1 MRWEA
6 WPALLVVLGWT
17 AFLGGLGIGYAV
29 SVGLDGVPP
38 LALAGIPLAFS
49 ARAFFRAWRRA
60 EWDGWFP
67 QHPATVPRLW
77 LVRLGSGAL
86 LALLLIGLG
95 STIASAAASFD
106 IFHEGWAG
114 PLTVHALLPGASEA
128 LAYVAALT
136 LTAAI
141 TGTSGTDRLIAGG
154 TLGTGALIGGAL
166 LLWNASLRLPDP
178 SPLNVGCRDPLV
190 EGADGIVLSVAS
202 GEVDGASLGRVE
214 AQRYPGPE
222 PEIDVGYSTVFGE
235 GRIFVASGSF
245 GRPPGLQ
252 AVALAADNRLTTDD
266 LGIDVIPGIGAAA
279 RHCQLVIDGRSAVQG
294 FPALRWLVGEDE
306 RTGAP
311 GAGLEAWRGT
321 LDYWIEPATPVQGAT
336 AAAVVVLAAVSVDG
350 QPPAWPI
357 RGLHATLRAAVVGGG
372 L

>member
-17 AFLGGLGIGYAV
+17 ALLGGLSIGYAD
-29 SVGLDGVPP
+29 SVGFDGVAP
-38 LALAGIPLAFS
+38 LVIAGIPLAFS
-49 ARAFFRAWRRA
+49 ARALVRAWRRA
-60 EWDGWFP
+60 EWDGWLP
-67 QHPATVPRLW
+67 RPPATVARLW
-77 LVRLGSGAL
+77 LLRLGSGVL

-106 IFHEGWAG
+106 IIHEGWEG
-114 PLTVHALLPGASEA
+114 PLTVHAFLPGPSEA

-141 TGTSGTDRLIAGG
+141 TGTTGKDRLIAGG
-154 TLGTGALIGGAL
+154 TLALGALLGGAL
-166 LLWNASLRLPDP
+166 LLWNASLKLPDP
-178 SPLNVGCRDPLV
+178 SPLTVGCRDPLV
-190 EGADGIVLSVAS
+190 QAEDSIVLSTAS
-202 GEVDGASLGRVE
+202 GEVDGTSLGRVE
-214 AQRYPGPE
+214 AQRYPGTG
-222 PEIDVGYSTVFGE
+222 IDIHYATYRGYGNVQQPQGAFGSPTALE
-235 GRIFVASGSF
+235 GSALSG
-245 GRPPGLQ
+245 
-252 AVALAADNRLTTDD
+252 DERLTADD
-266 LGIDVIPGIGAAA
+266 LGIDIIPGIRAAA

-306 RTGAP
+306 RTDAP

-321 LDYWIEPATPVQGAT
+321 LDYWIEPATPGQRAT
-336 AAAVVVLAAVSVDG
+336 VAALVVLAAVSVDG

-357 RGLHATLRAAVVGGG
+357 RGLHATLRATLVGGG